1 MPSGPDSKHFTHST
15 GWSLFQCDSYPV
27 GECKD
32 PGPQR
37 GDYMKA
43 QEKAAI
49 RAKRKDLRETSPA
62 NSIILDSSLQ
72 KEGEMNASFYE
83 PSGLWYLVMADK
95 ADQSSS

>member
-1 MPSGPDSKHFTHST
+1 
-15 GWSLFQCDSYPV
+15 
-27 GECKD
+27 
-32 PGPQR
+32 
-37 GDYMKA
+37 MKA
-43 QEKAAI
+43 QEKTAI
-49 RAKRKDLRETSPA
+49 RAKRKDFRETSPA